1 MIGGPCRLGDII
13 VPESHY
19 FLGIDGGGTGC
30 RARLSDAQGRVLGEG
45 AGGPANLALGIGTAL
60 DAVMH
65 ATRQALVAAGLD
77 EQSLKLIHAGL
88 GMAAGNV
95 PKHRQALERTTL
107 PFLSA
112 SIRSDAEVACLGAH
126 AGQDGGILILGTGSQ
141 GVVFREGAFATVG
154 GWGFALSDS
163 GSGSILGRAAV
174 RRAFLAHEHLEPPSP
189 LTAEVMQRFHGDLS
203 AMLDWAEKA
212 RPRDWADFARSVF
225 AFATQGDPVALQ
237 LVRSNAGGV
246 ERMLDRMLELG
257 ATRIALMGG
266 VAQPTKPYL
275 SSRFAHVLVEAQ
287 GDAMDGALLLA
298 RRAIEKP
305 RPGPI

>member
-1 MIGGPCRLGDII
+1 M
-13 VPESHY
+13 PEPHY

-30 RARLSDAQGRVLGEG
+30 RARLSDAHGRVLGEG
-45 AGGPANLALGIGTAL
+45 CAGPANLALGVEVAL
-60 DAVMH
+60 DSVMH
-65 ATRQALVAAGLD
+65 ATWQALVQAGLD
-77 EQSLKLIHAGL
+77 KESLKLTHAGL

-95 PKHRQALERTTL
+95 PKHRQALERTNL
-107 PFLSA
+107 PFRST

-141 GVVFREGAFATVG
+141 GVVFRNGTFATVG

-189 LTAEVMQRFHGDLS
+189 LTTEVMQRFHGDLN

-212 RPRDWADFARSVF
+212 RPRDWADFARTAFDF
-225 AFATQGDPVALQ
+225 AAQGDPVALQ
-237 LVRSNAGGV
+237 LVHSNADGV

-257 ATRIALMGG
+257 AMRIALMGG
-266 VAQPTKPYL
+266 VALPTKPYL
-275 SSRFAHVLVEAQ
+275 SPRFAQVLVEPQ

-298 RRAIEKP
+298 RRAVEKP
-305 RPGPI
+305 GPD